1 MKTSQ
6 LFLIVSPLVFAAG
19 CAYQDHGRA
28 EYDDTMYMP
37 GYITS
42 SGVSRTGID
51 YGGAPAGSYA
61 SSPSAAY
68 SPSDSTVTGGGWQ
81 DVSLENQVRRKLTDD
96 SGVAAL
102 APTIGISANS
112 GVVTLSGSVGTIEQK
127 QNVESIAWKTPGV
140 SSVDNRLQ
148 VASSAGPVADALS
161 PTSRE
166 SISDSVASGYIHE
179 PGSGTSQA
187 ASAGAAG
194 NNALADTAATGLAT
208 ASLDN
213 LTNAPGS
220 AAISNHAENVAAQN
234 PQSDLNRIDV
244 VTGEGAQSDQ
254 PLEATSSRSGQAN
267 VYPGVTNSVP
277 DEASGGQTGGM
288 SIHVQGTSAADQT
301 LAQQISQELKTDAS
315 LASAISQ
322 VNISVTDG
330 RVTLRGTVKNDV
342 QKREIES
349 AIQRATGVSSV
360 DNQLRVSSTSQP
372 PMTPIPQ
379 P

>member
-1 MKTSQ
+1 
-6 LFLIVSPLVFAAG
+6 V
-19 CAYQDHGRA
+19 
-28 EYDDTMYMP
+28 
-37 GYITS
+37 
-42 SGVSRTGID
+42 
-51 YGGAPAGSYA
+51 
-61 SSPSAAY
+61 
-68 SPSDSTVTGGGWQ
+68 
-81 DVSLENQVRRKLTDD
+81 
-96 SGVAAL
+96 
-102 APTIGISANS
+102 
-112 GVVTLSGSVGTIEQK
+112 
-127 QNVESIAWKTPGV
+127 
-140 SSVDNRLQ
+140 
-148 VASSAGPVADALS
+148 
-161 PTSRE
+161 
-166 SISDSVASGYIHE
+166 
-179 PGSGTSQA
+179 
-187 ASAGAAG
+187 
-194 NNALADTAATGLAT
+194 
-208 ASLDN
+208 
-213 LTNAPGS
+213 
-220 AAISNHAENVAAQN
+220 AISNHVENVAAQN

-254 PLEATSSRSGQAN
+254 PLEATASRSGQAN

-360 DNQLRVSSTSQP
+360 DNQLRVSSTSEP

>member
-6 LFLIVSPLVFAAG
+6 LFLIASPLILAAG
-19 CAYQDHGRA
+19 CAYQDHGLA
-28 EYDDTMYMP
+28 QYDDTMYMP

-51 YGGAPAGSYA
+51 YGGAPAGNFA

-68 SPSDSTVTGGGWQ
+68 TPTDTSSGSGWQ
-81 DVSLENQVRRKLTDD
+81 DVNLETQVRRNLTDD

-102 APTIGISANS
+102 APAIGINVNG

-140 SSVDNRLQ
+140 TSVDNRLQ

-161 PTSRE
+161 ATSRE
-166 SISDSVASGYIHE
+166 AESDPAASGFIHD
-179 PGSGTSQA
+179 PGIGSSGSKAVAAADELSANNTSDLV
-187 ASAGAAG
+187 AGSS
-194 NNALADTAATGLAT
+194 
-208 ASLDN
+208 SLDSF
-213 LTNAPGS
+213 TNAPGS
-220 AAISNHAENVAAQN
+220 TAVSNHVENVAAQN

-244 VTGEGAQSDQ
+244 VTSDGTQ
-254 PLEATSSRSGQAN
+254 GDGHLEATASRSGQAN

-277 DEASGGQTGGM
+277 DEMIGGQTGGVN
-288 SIHVQGTSAADQT
+288 IQVQGTSPTDQT
-301 LAQQISQELKTDAS
+301 LAQQINQELRTDAS
-315 LASAISQ
+315 LAAAISQ
-322 VNISVTDG
+322 VNVTVANG
-330 RVTLRGTVKNDV
+330 RVTLRGTVKNEV

-372 PMTPIPQ
+372 PLNINPQ